1 MKRIGLLLVLLIF
14 FGSTV
19 GANPP
24 TLLDRLRET
33 LFVRTAPDGEKFG
46 NTELD
51 ILVWQNSR
59 YLLTSPSRE
68 KAIQV
73 LDSFIRSHGE
83 RLVQNPVERAML
95 QRDLWALFDRTAN
108 YNAPWDSGASDSR
121 ALRELQRRLVVVI
134 QQLAMPADVIDRLPD
149 SFSNAERRLQPSGF
163 PQRMFASD
171 SPWVL
176 VGRDNDTTAAEHT
189 RDFGGRSLFLV
200 FVKFPDGREQAL
212 QYLKELREFVPAL
225 VYSNESL
232 AGGRTFQ
239 DRQQLGTNGAT
250 PQFPAGT
257 QWALVRRLCLIDDR
271 GLMRATRMI
280 ESIQMRTYSSVPEG
294 DTGFNALRNAQVV
307 AEFQMDRE
315 HGFEL
320 RAVEEEEREFQFVHF
335 RSMGWDPFE
344 HMSASE
350 WDSSRDR
357 VRGRTL
363 KTCMMCH
370 SARGILSVNTYSNF
384 GTAASKLDSSTLER
398 EMTAT
403 LRWKSRQ
410 FDWGLMKGLWA
421 R

>member
-1 MKRIGLLLVLLIF
+1 MNRIGPLLVLLTF

-19 GANPP
+19 DANPP

-46 NTELD
+46 NMELD
-51 ILVWQNSR
+51 ILVWKDSK

-68 KAIQV
+68 KAIRV
-73 LDSFIRSHGE
+73 LDDFIRSHGE
-83 RLVQNPVERAML
+83 RLVRDPIERAML

-108 YNAPWDSGASDSR
+108 YNSQPDSSESESR
-121 ALRELQRRLVVVI
+121 ALRELQRRLVAVI
-134 QQLAMPADVIDRLPD
+134 RRLAMPADVIDRLPD
-149 SFSNAERRLQPSGF
+149 SYANAERRLQTSGF
-163 PQRMFASD
+163 PQRLFASD

-176 VGRDNDTTAAEHT
+176 VGRNGDTTAAEHT

-200 FVKFPDGREQAL
+200 FVKFPGDRDQAL

-232 AGGRTFQ
+232 TSGRTFQ
-239 DRQQLGTNGAT
+239 DRQQLGTNRAT
-250 PQFPAGT
+250 PQFPVGT

-271 GLMRATRMI
+271 GSIRATRTI
-280 ESIQMRTYSSVPEG
+280 ESIQMRTYSSIPEG

-350 WDSSRDR
+350 WDNSRDR
-357 VRGRTL
+357 VRGQTL
-363 KTCMMCH
+363 KTCMTCH
-370 SARGILSVNTYSNF
+370 SARGILSVNTYSSF
-384 GTAASKLDSSTLER
+384 GTAAPKLDESTLER
-398 EMTAT
+398 ETSAA

-410 FDWGLMKGLWA
+410 FDWGLLKGLWV